1 LSCSHHKRKKYGG
14 GNITTVVDRDPG
26 KKKKMSKKI
35 LNLQQLLKK
44 ISKQCQIS
52 PLRSAGRIPERN
64 QTNLQQILEN
74 ENWGQYLQQIQLILQ
89 QDEQH
94 NINDLIHCL
103 LIELTK
109 DHHQIRM
116 TMIDISDYF
125 FHLSSKFRQQLCQQ
139 LTEFVSGIIPLC
151 IDNLPPSELRN
162 HLLRVIAEWDY
173 DFGRF
178 HPQLRAFTRY
188 LKESL
193 RYALPDISV
202 RLPIL

>member
-1 LSCSHHKRKKYGG
+1 
-14 GNITTVVDRDPG
+14 
-26 KKKKMSKKI
+26 MSKKM

-52 PLRSAGRIPERN
+52 PAVATVIPGGN
-64 QTNLQQILEN
+64 QTTRQQLIEN
-74 ENWGQYLQQIQLILQ
+74 ENWGQFLQQIQLILQ

-94 NINDLIHCL
+94 NINDLIHCI
-103 LIELTK
+103 LIEMKK
-109 DHHQIRM
+109 DNQKIRV

-139 LTEFVSGIIPLC
+139 LTEFVSGIISFS
-151 IDNLPPSELRN
+151 IDNLPPSEVRN
-162 HLLRVIAEWDY
+162 RLLRVIAVWDY
-173 DFGRF
+173 EFGRF

-193 RYALPDISV
+193 RFTLPDIFVSALMISMFSFLSLLFSSE
-202 RLPIL
+202 RKKTCTRNFRTRNS